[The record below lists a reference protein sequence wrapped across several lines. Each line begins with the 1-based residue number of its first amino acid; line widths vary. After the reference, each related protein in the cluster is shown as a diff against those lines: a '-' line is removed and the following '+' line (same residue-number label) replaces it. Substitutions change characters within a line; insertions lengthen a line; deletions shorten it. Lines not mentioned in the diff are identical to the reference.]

1 MKPTQP
7 RSESTI
13 TLPVY
18 PVITTSLLRE
28 DEVQQDQMR
37 RLHNARA
44 SQRAAQY
51 HRINRASAI

>member
-7 RSESTI
+7 RSESTT

-18 PVITTSLLRE
+18 PAITVGPLRE
-28 DEVQQDQMR
+28 DEAQQDQMR

-44 SQRAAQY
+44 SQRAARY
-51 HRINRASAI
+51 HRINRVSAI